1 MISWHGEEF
10 LSNKNK
16 TAHCG
21 TFCIR
26 LRGVQGIEFPALIL
40 MLSTGIALW
49 PLGRN
54 SMTQLSFLLNSS
66 AGCRSQL
73 HGFTWCRKLWSFSPE
88 QHLGHFETSAIATIQ
103 GTEGGGRSSPA
114 VPSLLNLFIPV
125 YCPDDD
131 FEGHQMVSIIQNGI
145 TSAQQI
151 LLLLGKHLIQ
161 AAALFITLQR
171 NLLYIRFRRHSL
183 IDTLEKERGE
193 RREVAANKRK

>member
-103 GTEGGGRSSPA
+103 GTEGGGKSSPA

-125 YCPDDD
+125 YCPHDD

-151 LLLLGKHLIQ
+151 LLLLGKHLIH
-161 AAALFITLQR
+161 AASLFITL
-171 NLLYIRFRRHSL
+171 LYNTIYFIYYSED
-183 IDTLEKERGE
+183 I
-193 RREVAANKRK
+193 VS

>member
-1 MISWHGEEF
+1 MISWHREEF

-26 LRGVQGIEFPALIL
+26 LRGAQGIEFPALIL

-88 QHLGHFETSAIATIQ
+88 QHLGHFETSAIATIH
-103 GTEGGGRSSPA
+103 GMEGGGKKFSSCYA
-114 VPSLLNLFIPV
+114 SAESFLFPSTALMMILKDSKWFPLFRM
-125 YCPDDD
+125 
-131 FEGHQMVSIIQNGI
+131 E
-145 TSAQQI
+145 
-151 LLLLGKHLIQ
+151 
-161 AAALFITLQR
+161 
-171 NLLYIRFRRHSL
+171 
-183 IDTLEKERGE
+183 
-193 RREVAANKRK
+193 